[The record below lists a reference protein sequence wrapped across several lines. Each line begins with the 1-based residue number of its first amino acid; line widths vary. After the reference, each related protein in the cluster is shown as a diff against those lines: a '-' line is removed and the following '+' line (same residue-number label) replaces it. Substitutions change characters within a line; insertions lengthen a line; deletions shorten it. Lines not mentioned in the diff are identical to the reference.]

1 MSLLGKQ
8 IKLTGK
14 TQKGKN
20 RVREHGNEW
29 VVLAETQ
36 TILFSPSKQGPWL
49 FVAPQRSTYPQNQ
62 GHDDK
67 ASRWVHLNN
76 DENFVVQ
83 V

>member
-1 MSLLGKQ
+1 MTLLGKK

-29 VVLAETQ
+29 TVLAETS
-36 TILFSPSKQGPWL
+36 TVLFSPSKQGPWL
-49 FVAPQRSTYPQNQ
+49 FVAPIGQGQN
-62 GHDDK
+62 DK
-67 ASRWVHLNN
+67 ASRWVHANN

-83 V
+83 I